1 MKYIIKNCSAYCDV
15 EASMGLEK
23 PVLDT
28 CINYRLKKITQCKD
42 IDDCPLKQIVEK
54 CKQEI
59 KRYEK
64 GDYADELW
72 EQAIGK
78 NDKSEE
84 ILKLLEI
91 VECKDE

>member
-1 MKYIIKNCSAYCDV
+1 MKYIIKNCDNCYCYDD
-15 EASMGLEK
+15 EK
-23 PVLDT
+23 N
-28 CINYRLKKITQCKD
+28 IKD
-42 IDDCPLKQIVEK
+42 KYWCECQKDNTLFANPCYKSDCLLKQIVEK

-91 VECKDE
+91 EECEDE